1 MNRDMAKLPQMLSV
15 EPTAKDR
22 LQGVDAFRLLAALA
36 VVLQHTRP
44 FDGVYSAMIRG
55 KTQHYLAGILEI
67 TIKQGARFAV
77 PFFFTISGYFLCN
90 KVMNGQPP
98 IASLL
103 LYSKRIVTVWG
114 AWSILYFFIPHD
126 ASVLEQGY
134 FYFISSKVHYYGTH
148 LSDLLKNGAVG
159 HFYFF
164 PNLLVGIYLTTLL
177 YLLRVRYLIIIPA
190 LWYCLYLF
198 SLMYPPQS
206 EGIFS
211 NILQSYAFQ
220 MFAEGTLFVAIG
232 WWLRSTSI
240 RIQTGPAIAISLAG
254 FLYLLVFEVLE
265 MPALAHIGIVPYTV
279 GLVMLSLSLSSG
291 GTECYLARLG
301 RYSLG
306 IYTSHMLYV
315 FLIANSG
322 YGMRL
327 YYILGY
333 YGYMIAHSTFVFS
346 LSLILSIALSK
357 PKRFRPLVV

>member
-1 MNRDMAKLPQMLSV
+1 
-15 EPTAKDR
+15 
-22 LQGVDAFRLLAALA
+22 
-36 VVLQHTRP
+36 
-44 FDGVYSAMIRG
+44 
-55 KTQHYLAGILEI
+55 
-67 TIKQGARFAV
+67 
-77 PFFFTISGYFLCN
+77 
-90 KVMNGQPP
+90 
-98 IASLL
+98 
-103 LYSKRIVTVWG
+103 
-114 AWSILYFFIPHD
+114 
-126 ASVLEQGY
+126 
-134 FYFISSKVHYYGTH
+134 
-148 LSDLLKNGAVG
+148 
-159 HFYFF
+159 
-164 PNLLVGIYLTTLL
+164 
-177 YLLRVRYLIIIPA
+177 
-190 LWYCLYLF
+190 
-198 SLMYPPQS
+198 MYPPQS

-220 MFAEGTLFVAIG
+220 MFAEGTLFIAIG

-240 RIQTGPAIAISLAG
+240 RIQTGPAIASSLAG
-254 FLYLLVFEVLE
+254 FLFLLVFEVLE

-346 LSLILSIALSK
+346 MSLILSIALSK
-357 PKRFRPLVV
+357 PKWLRPLVV